1 VEVRACCSRVS
12 EALACMLDETLA
24 HLVCQLAPIGDEGS
38 GILAV
43 AGAQL
48 VIDDGGKDAAQ
59 FGESVGAGELGD
71 GLAEIAAGGG
81 GLREELLLE
90 MGDVDGHGGRCFHH
104 QGRTDAERVAQEVEG
119 FCWAG
124 ARSERG

>member
-1 VEVRACCSRVS
+1 
-12 EALACMLDETLA
+12 MLDETLA

-71 GLAEIAAGGG
+71 GLAEIAAGGCS
-81 GLREELLLE
+81 RWAMS
-90 MGDVDGHGGRCFHH
+90 MGTGADASIIRVGRMRSGSRRKWKDSA
-104 QGRTDAERVAQEVEG
+104 GRVQDRNEVEKVDVG
-119 FCWAG
+119 GNKIA
-124 ARSERG
+124 EM